1 MLNDIQINS
10 KNTDKYLREHVL
22 ADASSMLA
30 FVICP
35 QLLTPDS

>member
-30 FVICP
+30 FAICP